1 MKGAGTMSLRGVRGG
16 SPAERR
22 MKMAVKMNTTQTV
35 EKTSSA
41 LLGKC
46 EATKKNM
53 KSLMEKAGCKDNEMV
68 KVFLP
73 LIPGCKD
80 DVAFVGLNGV
90 SFYFLRGKTVE
101 MPEAVAK
108 ILKNTGNL

>member
-1 MKGAGTMSLRGVRGG
+1 
-16 SPAERR
+16 
-22 MKMAVKMNTTQTV
+22 MAVKMNTTQTV

-41 LLGKC
+41 LEAKC

-53 KSLMEKAGCKDNEMV
+53 DRLMKQAGIEGGKKV

-80 DVAFVGLNGV
+80 DVVFVGLNGV
-90 SFYFLRGKTVE
+90 GFYFLRGKTAE
-101 MPEAVAK
+101 MPENVAE

>member
-1 MKGAGTMSLRGVRGG
+1 
-16 SPAERR
+16 
-22 MKMAVKMNTTQTV
+22 MAVKINTTQTV

-41 LLGKC
+41 LLNKC

-53 KSLMEKAGCKDNEMV
+53 KSLMAKAGCAEGKLV

-80 DVAFVGLNGV
+80 DVVFVGLNGV
-90 SFYFLRGKTVE
+90 GFYFMRGETVE
-101 MPEAVAK
+101 MAAPLAQ
-108 ILKNTGNL
+108 ILRNTGCLA

>member
-1 MKGAGTMSLRGVRGG
+1 
-16 SPAERR
+16 
-22 MKMAVKMNTTQTV
+22 MAVKINTTQTV

-41 LLGKC
+41 LLNKC

-53 KSLMEKAGCKDNEMV
+53 KSLMAKAGCAEGKLV

-80 DVAFVGLNGV
+80 DVVFVGLNGV
-90 SFYFLRGKTVE
+90 GFYFLRGTTVQ
-101 MPEAVAK
+101 MPEAVAT
-108 ILKNTGNL
+108 ILKNTGNLPKEEA

>member
-1 MKGAGTMSLRGVRGG
+1 
-16 SPAERR
+16 
-22 MKMAVKMNTTQTV
+22 MAVKINTTQTV

-46 EATKKNM
+46 EATKENM
-53 KSLMEKAGCKDNEMV
+53 DRLMKQAGIENGSKK

-80 DVAFVGLNGV
+80 DVVFVGLNGV
-90 SFYFLRGKTVE
+90 GFYFLRGKTAE
-101 MPEAVAK
+101 MPEAVAA
-108 ILKNTGNL
+108 ILENTGNL